1 MPPSGFH
8 SNAPEVTGGRDRM
21 KYPFV
26 TLDVFTD
33 TRFAG
38 NSLGVVF
45 DADSIESA
53 KMLAVAREFGHP
65 ETVFVVKPENAG
77 STARARI
84 FTPAI
89 EMPFAGHPTVGTAL
103 ALALK
108 RKAGNAIVLEEK
120 IGPLQCNVKIEGE
133 AHGRASFLLPALPRA
148 LGPAAA
154 NEAIAA
160 ALGLS
165 TDDIGFDGHQPS
177 KWSIGP
183 TFTFVPV
190 SGIDAVRRCRIDD
203 AKWDAAFE
211 ANGQSFAFV
220 FSRETENKAHHFHAR
235 MFAPRAGVREDP
247 ATGSAAAAFSGFCAQ
262 SLSLR
267 DGKHDF
273 IIEQGFEMG
282 RPSLIELGVVV
293 RGGALASGTVGGPAV
308 IVTEGMIEV

>member
-1 MPPSGFH
+1 
-8 SNAPEVTGGRDRM
+8 M

-26 TLDVFTD
+26 TLDVFTE

-45 DADSIESA
+45 DADGIESA
-53 KMLAVAREFGHP
+53 KMQAVAREFAHP
-65 ETVFVVKPENAG
+65 ETVFVLKPETAG
-77 STARARI
+77 GTARVQI
-84 FTPAI
+84 FTPVL

-108 RKAGNAIVLEEK
+108 RKAGSAVVLEEN
-120 IGPLQCNVKIEGE
+120 IGALQCQVKVEGE
-133 AHGRASFLLPALPRA
+133 AHGRASFLLPVLPRPA
-148 LGPAAA
+148 GSAAA
-154 NEAIAA
+154 SALLAA
-160 ALGLS
+160 AIGLRA
-165 TDDIGFDGHQPS
+165 DDIGFDGHQPS
-177 KWSIGP
+177 KWTIGP

-190 SGIDAVRRCRIDD
+190 RNIDAVRRCRIED
-203 AKWDAAFE
+203 AQWDAAFE

-247 ATGSAAAAFSGFCAQ
+247 ATGSAAAAFSGFCAKA
-262 SLSLR
+262 LSLA

-282 RPSLIELGVVV
+282 RPSLIELGVVMK
-293 RGGALASGTVGGPAV
+293 GGALASGTVGGPAI
-308 IVTEGMIEV
+308 IVTEGTIEV